1 MYRVGGA
8 EEERVE
14 VACRVAMLIEDV
26 EQLNMLIWPE
36 LPMIE
41 CGGNFLSLVGMCCV
55 PLSNDSSWYFVSPL
69 INETWGVCIS

>member
-26 EQLNMLIWPE
+26 EQLNMLI
-36 LPMIE
+36 
-41 CGGNFLSLVGMCCV
+41 
-55 PLSNDSSWYFVSPL
+55 
-69 INETWGVCIS
+69 